1 LDSHAPPRCDAFFTD
16 NAWADLMNDDRVA
29 VKKDYGCRVFSATT
43 REKLFKW
50 LDEIKASMTPEHEDG
65 LMWAYARYRKPQT

>member
-1 LDSHAPPRCDAFFTD
+1 
-16 NAWADLMNDDRVA
+16 MNDDRVA